1 MSSGAEQAAAERWLY
16 SVLSGDELL
25 AGLGV
30 VGVHAYTT
38 RETDA
43 MPYILYQYQ
52 GGYDVRGVGPARV
65 MAAMLYVVRGVR
77 EGPMSGLV
85 AISTRIDNLLQ
96 AQSGSNVD
104 GTVIGC
110 VRERPFSLPE
120 RVEGR
125 TFSHLGGVYRL
136 WVQ

>member
-52 GGYDVRGVGPARV
+52 GGYD
-65 MAAMLYVVRGVR
+65 VRGVR